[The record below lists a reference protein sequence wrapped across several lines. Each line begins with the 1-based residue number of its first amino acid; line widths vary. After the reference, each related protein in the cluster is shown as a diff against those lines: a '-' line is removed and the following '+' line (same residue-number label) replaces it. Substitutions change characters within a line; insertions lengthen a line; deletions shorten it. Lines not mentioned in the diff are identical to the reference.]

1 MSNVEAIDCE
11 YIVEGSGPDLVLI
24 HGIGACYN
32 TWDGVVPLL
41 QDRYRCIRY
50 DLRGHAR
57 SPMPAEPFTLDH
69 LVADL
74 ERIFERLNIQQ
85 AHVAGHS
92 LGGMIAP
99 MFALKHPEQT
109 LSMGLLSTA
118 AGRTDEEKAKVIG
131 LVEAMEQ
138 QGVAPL
144 LDQLVIRWFTDEFIE
159 SHPEVVEARRQKV
172 LDTDETI
179 FLNVFRIYAETE
191 MAPVLSK
198 INTPALVMTGELD
211 GGCNPR
217 INKFIASELSNAKL
231 EILPGLKHAI
241 FLQDPAR
248 AATHMGEFLD
258 DQVRPGK

>member
-1 MSNVEAIDCE
+1 MQDIKAIDCE
-11 YIVEGSGPDLVLI
+11 YVVEGDGPNLILI
-24 HGIGACYN
+24 HGIGASYN
-32 TWDGVVPLL
+32 TWEGVVPLL
-41 QDRYRCIRY
+41 KDRYRCIRY

-57 SPMPAEPFTLDH
+57 SPIPTEPFILDH

-74 ERIFERLNIQQ
+74 ERIYERLNIEH

-99 MFALKHPEQT
+99 MFAHKHPERV

-118 AGRTDEEKAKVIG
+118 AGRTDEEKTKVIG
-131 LVEAMEQ
+131 LVEAMET

-144 LDQLVIRWFTDEFIE
+144 LDQLITRWFTDGFIE
-159 SHPEVVEARRQKV
+159 KRPDVVEARRQKV

-191 MAPVLSK
+191 MAPVLHK

-217 INKFIASELSNAKL
+217 INRFIASELPNAQL
-231 EILPGLKHAI
+231 EILPDLKHAI
-241 FLQDPAR
+241 FLEAPELSAK
-248 AATHMGEFLD
+248 HMGAFLD
-258 DQVRPGK
+258 AQTQ

>member
-1 MSNVEAIDCE
+1 MRDFKTTDCE
-11 YIVEGSGPDLVLI
+11 YVIEGDGPDLILI
-24 HGIGACYN
+24 HGIGASYN

-41 QDRYRCIRY
+41 KDRYRCIRY

-57 SPMPAEPFTLDH
+57 SPMPTESFTLDH

-74 ERIFERLNIQQ
+74 ERIYELLNINH

-99 MFALKHPEQT
+99 MYALKHPERVI
-109 LSMGLLSTA
+109 SMGLLSTA

-131 LVEAMEQ
+131 LVKAMEQ

-144 LDQLVIRWFTDEFIE
+144 LDQLVTRWFTDDFIE
-159 SHPEVVEARRQKV
+159 RRPDVIDARRQKV
-172 LDTDETI
+172 LDTDETV

-191 MAPVLSK
+191 MAPLLHK
-198 INTPALVMTGELD
+198 IDTPALVMTGELD

-217 INKFIASELSNAKL
+217 INRFIASELPHAKL
-231 EILPGLKHAI
+231 DILPDLKHAI
-241 FLQDPAR
+241 FLEDPER
-248 AATHMGEFLD
+248 AAKHLGAFLD
-258 DQVRPGK
+258 KQYG